1 MQLKSQSFIEYSRR
15 QTQWAWKSTKAEA
28 QSAFQRL
35 QESFWNAGS
44 TLNKVT
50 GYDLVQER
58 KNRVLEKDK
67 DVIQKRE
74 EFKLAKEEYERL
86 IELGKQMQRDLD
98 HLRERK
104 RIQSI
109 DDINQITKLYESL
122 LSIESQE
129 KDAKEKYQKATEGFE
144 KAQVEYLNEMRE
156 RYVEEQMFSDKIRQT
171 STWWTWGLI
180 STHLFL
186 FLVINLIIEPQK
198 RRKLKQEMQEMIQE
212 ASMNE
217 QQMIETLMARHF
229 NQNRPL
235 DAPIIT
241 ASPPVVESPALLWSV
256 MNNTAFWQGMFI
268 GAVVALGSIF
278 IK

>member
-1 MQLKSQSFIEYSRR
+1 MQLKSQRLMERSRL
-15 QTQWAWKSTKAEA
+15 QTQWAWKSTKTEA
-28 QSAFQRL
+28 QNIFQKL

-122 LSIESQE
+122 LSLESQE
-129 KDAKEKYQKATEGFE
+129 KEAKLKYQKATEGFE

-186 FLVINLIIEPQK
+186 FLVINLIIEPRK
-198 RRKLKQEMQEMIQE
+198 RRKLKQEMQELVQE
-212 ASMNE
+212 ASIKE
-217 QQMIETLMARHF
+217 QEMIETLMSRHF
-229 NQNRPL
+229 DKTVL
-235 DAPIIT
+235 IDSGPIP
-241 ASPPVVESPALLWSV
+241 ASPPVVEPSSLMWRIWSD
-256 MNNTAFWQGMFI
+256 TKFLQGM
-268 GAVVALGSIF
+268 AVGTLLTVTTLF